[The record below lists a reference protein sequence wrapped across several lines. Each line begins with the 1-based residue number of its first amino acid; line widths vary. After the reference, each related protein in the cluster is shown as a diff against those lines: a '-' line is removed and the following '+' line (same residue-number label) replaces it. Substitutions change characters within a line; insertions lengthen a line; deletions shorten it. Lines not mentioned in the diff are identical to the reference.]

1 MASAGIEY
9 WCTSSSDF
17 SNSAGPN
24 NDNKLSAG
32 SIAGAGSYYPGA
44 NELTVG
50 SNNLPVL
57 GFKFFATDM

>member
-17 SNSAGPN
+17 SNGASPN

-32 SIAGAGSYYPGA
+32 SIAVAGSYNWAPA
-44 NELTVG
+44 NSPSAAIT
-50 SNNLPVL
+50 
-57 GFKFFATDM
+57 